1 MLVSIG
7 ASNYQIRKTTTSDI
21 KADKKGVVMNTLEII
36 HKISNERFQLWR
48 RAGNVGLSAPEA
60 HRVQEITGELAV
72 LWDRYR
78 RELAGDNRVRNS
90 DYVKPNRAA

>member
-1 MLVSIG
+1 
-7 ASNYQIRKTTTSDI
+7 
-21 KADKKGVVMNTLEII
+21 MNTLEII
-36 HKISNERFQLWR
+36 HKVSDERFQLWR
-48 RAGNVGLSAPEA
+48 RAGNVGLSVTESR
-60 HRVQEITGELAV
+60 RVREITDELAV